1 MQRQRPGVAAGRRWW
16 QAVGIGVA
24 LASTNACSLHQAWV
38 PPERPF
44 ADAPAPDS
52 IDSTLLLIGDSG
64 DPALDTPEPVLEA
77 LRGEAA
83 RAPNHT
89 FVVFLGDNIYPDGMP
104 DPAAPDRARGE
115 AILRAQADVIQR
127 SGARGIF
134 LPGNHDHHH
143 DGRRA
148 VRRQAQFITA
158 LAIPGL
164 EFRPVDDCV
173 GPESIDVGDRLRLVV
188 FDSSW
193 WIHDEF
199 EAPAAACSVRSETDF
214 ANALETALASAGGR
228 EVIVA
233 AHHPIASHGWHG
245 GFFTW
250 DDHLFPLH
258 RAASWLWLPLPGVGS
273 LYPLYRSM
281 GGYRQDLASSRYQNM
296 LGELEQVFHKYPPL
310 AFAGGHDHN
319 LQVLAGRRG
328 VRYSLV
334 SGSGS
339 MSRPDPVSRG
349 DDTIC
354 VSPQAGFMRLD
365 FFRDGRVRLEVVEVH
380 TDGRVE
386 RPCATWL
393 GGDVAL
399 DPGP

>member
-1 MQRQRPGVAAGRRWW
+1 MQRQRPGAAAGRRWW
-16 QAVGIGVA
+16 QAVGVGFA
-24 LASTNACSLHQAWV
+24 LAGTSACSLNQAWV
-38 PPERPF
+38 PPER
-44 ADAPAPDS
+44 ALAAAPAPDS
-52 IDSTLLLIGDSG
+52 IDSTLLLIGDAG
-64 DPALDTPEPVLEA
+64 KPALDAPEPVLVA
-77 LRGEAA
+77 LRDEAA
-83 RAPNHT
+83 RAPSRT
-89 FVVFLGDNIYPDGMP
+89 VVVYLGDNVYENGLAEPTD
-104 DPAAPDRARGE
+104 PDRARGE
-115 AILRAQADVIQR
+115 SVLRAQADVIQK

-148 VRRQAQFITA
+148 VRRQAQFITE
-158 LAIPGL
+158 LSIPGL

-173 GPESIDVGDRLRLVV
+173 GPETIDVGDRLRLVV

-199 EAPAAACSVRSETDF
+199 ANPAPACSVRSRTDF
-214 ANALETALASAGGR
+214 ADAMETALASAGGR
-228 EVIVA
+228 DVVVA

-258 RAASWLWLPLPGVGS
+258 RVVSWLWLPLPGVGS
-273 LYPLYRSM
+273 LYPLYRSQ
-281 GGYRQDLASSRYQNM
+281 GGVHQDISSSRYQNM
-296 LGELEQVFHKYPPL
+296 LLDLEQVFRKHPPL
-310 AFAGGHDHN
+310 VFAGGHDHN
-319 LQVLAGRRG
+319 LQVLTGQRG
-328 VRYSLV
+328 VRYVLV

-339 MSRPDPVSRG
+339 IARPDPVSRG

-354 VSPQAGFMRLD
+354 VSPLAGFMRLD

-380 TDGRVE
+380 ADGKVE

-393 GGDVAL
+393 GADV
-399 DPGP
+399 PMVPRP